1 MNRHQISGVRM
12 ELAKTVTMELQKI
25 PTWAKN
31 IGLVLGASIL
41 LGLFAHVVIPLPF
54 SPIPIVL
61 QVSLV
66 LLLSVLLGSKK
77 AVAAVLAF
85 LGQGAM
91 GLPVFAGGA
100 AGIPFLCGPKA
111 GYYFGYLIAAYVTG
125 RLIEISGK
133 KSLFHAA
140 LAMFAG
146 NILIYLFG
154 AAWLATF
161 IGANQALLLGV
172 APFIVGD
179 FVKVACGLKFLQ
191 WIGWN
196 RQ

>member
-1 MNRHQISGVRM
+1 M